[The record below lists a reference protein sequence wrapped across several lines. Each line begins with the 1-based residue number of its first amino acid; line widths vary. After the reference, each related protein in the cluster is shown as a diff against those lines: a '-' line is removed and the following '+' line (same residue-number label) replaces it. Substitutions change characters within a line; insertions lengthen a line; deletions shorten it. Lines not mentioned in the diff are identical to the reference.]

1 MPQRVLFSHS
11 LLNFLERDFA
21 LPWHKT
27 LHSEVAWTEENAGKA
42 EFTLFEAW
50 LITLQRVL

>member
-1 MPQRVLFSHS
+1 MSQRVLFSHS
-11 LLNFLERDFA
+11 LLNFLENDFA